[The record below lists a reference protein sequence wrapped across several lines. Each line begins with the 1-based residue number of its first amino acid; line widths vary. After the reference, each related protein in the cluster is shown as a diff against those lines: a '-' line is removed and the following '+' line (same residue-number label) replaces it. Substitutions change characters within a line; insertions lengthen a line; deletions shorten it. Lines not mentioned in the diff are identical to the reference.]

1 MLDTRFP
8 DERTERIATQN
19 DAFRRALCTTTFNG
33 EEIDGKVMVTRSV
46 LAMGSQFLADVA
58 QAVQLFD
65 TFTDDND
72 PLAEHDFGIVEV
84 SHAGLRQKAYWKI
97 DLYDED
103 YVLGSAR
110 PEDPRQTRRVLTI
123 MLPEDY

>member
-1 MLDTRFP
+1 MLDPRFP

-19 DAFRRALCTTTFNG
+19 DAFRRALGPTVFEG
-33 EEIDGKVMVTRSV
+33 EEIVGKVLVTRSV
-46 LAMGSQFLADVA
+46 LAMGSQFLADVTE
-58 QAVQLFD
+58 AVKVFD
-65 TFTDDND
+65 KFTDDSD

-84 SHAGLRQKAYWKI
+84 CHAGLRQKACWAI
-97 DLYDED
+97 DLDDED
-103 YVLGSAR
+103 YALGSAC